1 MKELELVLIK
11 TTGLSPQ
18 EAKEIVE
25 ILIVIENQIKV
36 GREKLKLRFMDDRI
50 ALSDEEA
57 EKAVDLLFSIWNT
70 FNESKS
76 ASNKK
81 E

>member
-1 MKELELVLIK
+1 MKKELELVLIK

-25 ILIVIENQIKV
+25 ILTVIENQIKV

-57 EKAVDLLFSIWNT
+57 GKAVDLLFSIWNT
-70 FNESKS
+70 FNKSK
-76 ASNKK
+76 SNKK